1 MIKRLFVMNARAST
15 PSSRPDPF
23 PESDRPASIPAAS
36 GARAVLEMVLRVR
49 ESVRRE
55 SERILEGWNSV
66 MALAEFRPSVEN
78 LASYLALRTHDL
90 SELQPRLSAFGLSS
104 LGRCEGHVMAN
115 LDAVIAALS
124 HICVAGAA
132 SFPADQLWAEGGLRL
147 DAQRRALFG
156 LNKETTAI
164 MVTLPSEAA
173 TDPALVESFV
183 AAGADCARIN
193 CAHDDAAAWAAM
205 AAHVRTAAVK
215 LGRDCRILMDLP
227 GPKCRVETLSPAKP
241 KRTHEGD
248 RLCLAA
254 SPRQAVPGGLAVLTV
269 SFPDVVAR
277 LPVDSRVWIDDGK
290 IRCRVVAVE
299 GDDRIL
305 EVVGARAKGEK
316 LRLEKGVNFPGLP
329 LGLPALSADD
339 LAALPTIAMKADI
352 VGFSFVQRPQDILDL
367 DRAIE
372 AVRPGSPMPLVLKI
386 ETIDSVR
393 NLPQLIIQAA
403 GTRPTAVM
411 IARGDLAVELG
422 HLRLAEIQEEV
433 LWLCEAAR
441 VPVIWAT
448 QVLDELVKDG
458 LPSRAE
464 TTDAAMA
471 QRAECVML
479 NKGPHV
485 TEAIRF
491 LSDLMGRMERH
502 QNKKSARLGALH
514 SWPLDGLAIQP

>member
-1 MIKRLFVMNARAST
+1 MMAKAST
-15 PSSRPDPF
+15 SSRRPEPF
-23 PESDRPASIPAAS
+23 RDSDRPVSTAAEV
-36 GARAVLEMVLRVR
+36 ARAVLEMVLGVR
-49 ESVRRE
+49 KSVQGK
-55 SERILEGWNSV
+55 SERILKRWNSV
-66 MALAEFRPSVEN
+66 IALADFRPSAEN
-78 LASYLALRTHDL
+78 LARYLALRTHDL
-90 SELQPRLSAFGLSS
+90 SELQPKLSTLGLSS

-124 HICVAGAA
+124 RICGASA
-132 SFPADQLWAEGGLRL
+132 ATFPADYLWAEGERRL
-147 DAQRRALFG
+147 DTQRRALFG
-156 LNKETTAI
+156 QNKETTAV

-173 TDPALVESFV
+173 TDIGLVESLV

-193 CAHDDAAAWAAM
+193 CAHDDAKAWAAM
-205 AAHVRTAAVK
+205 AAHVRSAAVK

-241 KRTHEGD
+241 KRVREGD
-248 RLCLAA
+248 RICLAVA
-254 SPRQAVPGGLAVLTV
+254 PREAISGGLAVLTA

-277 LPVDSRVWIDDGK
+277 LPVDLRVWIDDGK
-290 IRCRVVAVE
+290 IRCRVVALE
-299 GDDRIL
+299 GTDRIL
-305 EVVGARAKGEK
+305 EVVGARPKGEK
-316 LRLEKGVNFPGLP
+316 FRLEKGVNFPGLP
-329 LGLPALSADD
+329 IGLPALSADD
-339 LAALPTIAMKADI
+339 LATLPAIAMHADI

-372 AVRPGSPMPLVLKI
+372 AVRPGGSPMPLVLKI

-422 HLRLAEIQEEV
+422 HLRLAEIQEEI

-448 QVLDELVKDG
+448 QVLDDLVKDG

-485 TEAIRF
+485 TEAMRF
-491 LSDLMGRMERH
+491 LTDLMGKMGRH
-502 QNKKSARLGALH
+502 QNKKSARLGVLH
-514 SWPLDGLAIQP
+514 SWPLDTLAIQS

>member
-1 MIKRLFVMNARAST
+1 MMAKASM
-15 PSSRPDPF
+15 PSSRAEPF
-23 PESDRPASIPAAS
+23 PNSGRPVSVPAPEEVAQ
-36 GARAVLEMVLRVR
+36 AVLEMVLRVR
-49 ESVRRE
+49 GSVQSE
-55 SERILEGWNSV
+55 SERILKGWNSV
-66 MALAEFRPSVEN
+66 IALADFRPSAEN
-78 LASYLALRTHDL
+78 LSRYLALRTHDL
-90 SELQPRLSAFGLSS
+90 SELQPRLSALGLSS

-124 HICVAGAA
+124 RICGANAA
-132 SFPADQLWAEGGLRL
+132 SFPADYLWAEGERRL
-147 DAQRRALFG
+147 DTQRRALFG
-156 LNKETTAI
+156 RNKETTAV

-173 TDPALVESFV
+173 TDAGLVEGLV

-193 CAHDDAAAWAAM
+193 CAHDDAKAWAAM
-205 AAHVRTAAVK
+205 AAHVRSATVK
-215 LGRDCRILMDLP
+215 LDRDCRVLMDLP
-227 GPKCRVETLSPAKP
+227 GPKCRVETLSPDKP
-241 KRTHEGD
+241 KRVREGD
-248 RLCLAA
+248 RICLAVA
-254 SPRQAVPGGLAVLTV
+254 PREANSGGLAVLTA
-269 SFPDVVAR
+269 SFPDIVAR
-277 LPVDSRVWIDDGK
+277 LPEDSRVWIDDGK
-290 IRCRVVAVE
+290 IRCRVIALE
-299 GDDRIL
+299 GTDRIL
-305 EVVGARAKGEK
+305 EVVGARPKGEK

-339 LAALPTIAMKADI
+339 LAALPTIAMHADI

-372 AVRPGSPMPLVLKI
+372 AVRPGAPPMPLVLKI

-422 HLRLAEIQEEV
+422 HLRLAEIQEEI

-448 QVLDELVKDG
+448 QVLDDLVKDG

-485 TEAIRF
+485 MEAMRF
-491 LSDLMGRMERH
+491 LSDLMGKMGRH

-514 SWPLDGLAIQP
+514 SWPIDALAIQP

>member
-1 MIKRLFVMNARAST
+1 MIKRMFVMMAKASA
-15 PSSRPDPF
+15 PASRPEPF
-23 PESDRPASIPAAS
+23 PNSDPPVSIATAAEV
-36 GARAVLEMVLRVR
+36 AQAVLEAVVRVR
-49 ESVRRE
+49 ESVQCE
-55 SERILEGWNSV
+55 SERILPGWNSV
-66 MALAEFRPSVEN
+66 IALADFHPSAEN
-78 LASYLALRTHDL
+78 LARYLALRTHDL
-90 SELQPRLSAFGLSS
+90 SQLQPRLSALGLSS

-124 HICVAGAA
+124 HICGASA
-132 SFPADQLWAEGGLRL
+132 AAFPADYLWAEGERRL
-147 DAQRRALFG
+147 DEQRRALFG
-156 LNKETTAI
+156 RNKETTAV

-173 TDPALVESFV
+173 TDAGLVENLV

-193 CAHDDAAAWAAM
+193 CAHDDAKAWAAM
-205 AAHVRTAAVK
+205 AAHVRSAAVK

-241 KRTHEGD
+241 KRVREGD
-248 RLCLAA
+248 RFCLAVT
-254 SPRQAVPGGLAVLTV
+254 PREAIPGGLAVLTV

-299 GDDRIL
+299 GNDRIL
-305 EVVGARAKGEK
+305 EVVGARPKGEK

-339 LAALPTIAMKADI
+339 LAALPTIAMHADI

-372 AVRPGSPMPLVLKI
+372 AVRPGVPPMPLVLKI

-422 HLRLAEIQEEV
+422 HLRLAEI
-433 LWLCEAAR
+433 R
-441 VPVIWAT
+441 
-448 QVLDELVKDG
+448 
-458 LPSRAE
+458 
-464 TTDAAMA
+464 
-471 QRAECVML
+471 
-479 NKGPHV
+479 
-485 TEAIRF
+485 
-491 LSDLMGRMERH
+491 
-502 QNKKSARLGALH
+502 KKSFGCAR
-514 SWPLDGLAIQP
+514 PPEFR

>member
-1 MIKRLFVMNARAST
+1 MMAKAST
-15 PSSRPDPF
+15 SSSRPGPF
-23 PESDRPASIPAAS
+23 PKSDRPVSVPTAAEV
-36 GARAVLEMVLRVR
+36 AQAVLEMVLSVR
-49 ESVRRE
+49 ESVQGE
-55 SERILEGWNSV
+55 SERILKGWNSV
-66 MALAEFRPSVEN
+66 IALADFGPSAQN
-78 LASYLALRTHDL
+78 LARYLALRTHDL
-90 SELQPRLSAFGLSS
+90 SELQPRLSALGLSS

-124 HICVAGAA
+124 RICGASA
-132 SFPADQLWAEGGLRL
+132 ATFPADYLWVEGEQRL
-147 DAQRRALFG
+147 DAQRRAFFG
-156 LNKETTAI
+156 RNKETTAV

-173 TDPALVESFV
+173 TDAGLVESLV

-193 CAHDDAAAWAAM
+193 CAHDDAKAWVAM
-205 AAHVRTAAVK
+205 AAHVRAAAVK

-241 KRTHEGD
+241 KRVHEGD
-248 RLCLAA
+248 RLCFAVA
-254 SPRQAVPGGLAVLTV
+254 PGQAIPGGLAVLTV

-290 IRCRVVAVE
+290 IRCQVVALE
-299 GDDRIL
+299 GNNRIL

-339 LAALPTIAMKADI
+339 LAALPTIAMHADL
-352 VGFSFVQRPQDILDL
+352 VGFSFVQRPRDILDL

-372 AVRPGSPMPLVLKI
+372 AVRPGGPAMPLVLKI
-386 ETIDSVR
+386 ETIESIR
-393 NLPQLIIQAA
+393 NLPQLIIHAS

-422 HLRLAEIQEEV
+422 HLRLAEIQEEI

-448 QVLDELVKDG
+448 QVLDDLVKNG

-491 LSDLMGRMERH
+491 LSDLTGRMGRH

-514 SWPLDGLAIQP
+514 